1 MLSGMGE
8 RMEFMVSE
16 WGKRGRVN
24 VDREGSLWGVNSKE
38 GVRGESWELG
48 ETGDLDRERLSGVRS
63 EWEREGSECA
73 ISGETKG
80 SE

>member
-1 MLSGMGE
+1 
-8 RMEFMVSE
+8 MESE

-48 ETGDLDRERLSGVRS
+48 ETGDLERERLSGVRS
-63 EWEREGSECA
+63 EWERV
-73 ISGETKG
+73 GERG
-80 SE
+80 E

>member
-1 MLSGMGE
+1 M
-8 RMEFMVSE
+8 
-16 WGKRGRVN
+16 
-24 VDREGSLWGVNSKE
+24 DREGSLWGVNSKE

-48 ETGDLDRERLSGVRS
+48 ETGDLERERLSGVRS

>member
-1 MLSGMGE
+1 
-8 RMEFMVSE
+8 MEFVVSE

-48 ETGDLDRERLSGVRS
+48 ERGDLERERLSGVRS